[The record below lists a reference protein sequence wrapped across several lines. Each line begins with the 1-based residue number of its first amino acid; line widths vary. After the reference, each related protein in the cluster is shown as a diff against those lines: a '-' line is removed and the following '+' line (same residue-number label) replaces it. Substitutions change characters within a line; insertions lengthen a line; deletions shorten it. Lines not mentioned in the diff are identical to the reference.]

1 MTLAL
6 ASIVSAN
13 LSLQCIVSY
22 LKSHNA
28 YEDVFSSV
36 EDFSGTDAE
45 CESFIRIKI
54 DDFNEKILEKM
65 EEDANVKNLIDCF
78 KHEIQSH
85 EYEILTL
92 KLQGVGR
99 FLCYACNEIF
109 LNYTLFISHLHVGMI
124 NVGWQF
130 WKSSA
135 RETRYGELQ
144 KEIDGM
150 GSRILEKC
158 AAVEHFG
165 KFFDATLDKKPSLYT
180 KGENEYCIR
189 RYLIEK
195 SMVDVY
201 SYSFNVNP
209 KKVTMELY
217 NCDVIMKEI
226 LEPAYENL
234 RKDET
239 DCSWNVLKDSGYYD
253 WLLKLELLSKL
264 SLSAQDK
271 IFERQ
276 KFIDIM
282 FNITKKTRE
291 C

>member
-1 MTLAL
+1 
-6 ASIVSAN
+6 
-13 LSLQCIVSY
+13 
-22 LKSHNA
+22 
-28 YEDVFSSV
+28 
-36 EDFSGTDAE
+36 
-45 CESFIRIKI
+45 
-54 DDFNEKILEKM
+54 M

-92 KLQGVGR
+92 KLQGVGGFFVMHTMR
-99 FLCYACNEIF
+99 FFTITRFSFSQL
-109 LNYTLFISHLHVGMI
+109 GMI

-144 KEIDGM
+144 KEIDKM
-150 GSRILEKC
+150 GEAILEKC

-239 DCSWNVLKDSGYYD
+239 ECSWNVLKDSGYYD

-282 FNITKKTRE
+282 FNITKKTRD

>member
-1 MTLAL
+1 
-6 ASIVSAN
+6 
-13 LSLQCIVSY
+13 
-22 LKSHNA
+22 
-28 YEDVFSSV
+28 
-36 EDFSGTDAE
+36 
-45 CESFIRIKI
+45 
-54 DDFNEKILEKM
+54 
-65 EEDANVKNLIDCF
+65 
-78 KHEIQSH
+78 
-85 EYEILTL
+85 
-92 KLQGVGR
+92 
-99 FLCYACNEIF
+99 
-109 LNYTLFISHLHVGMI
+109 MI

-144 KEIDGM
+144 KEIDEM
-150 GSRILEKC
+150 GSKILEKC

-165 KFFDATLDKKPSLYT
+165 KFFDTTLDKKAPLYS

-201 SYSFNVNP
+201 SYNFNVNP
-209 KKVTMELY
+209 KKVIME
-217 NCDVIMKEI
+217 NFHCDVIMKEI

-282 FNITKKTRE
+282 FNITQKTRE